1 VIELTQLTTS
11 GLNAYGWACL
21 LFFVVTMGEAIR
33 KEVSGQA
40 RKYGWAPRAASWMYA
55 AACLLMAGTAWYLA
69 GVLRQP

>member
-1 VIELTQLTTS
+1 MLDLTQTPGS
-11 GLNAYGWACL
+11 VPNAYGWVCL
-21 LFFVVTMGEAIR
+21 IFFIVTMGIAVVN
-33 KEVSGQA
+33 EVSGRA